1 MLQDEIFSSSF
12 AAAAYLES
20 RNFDKSKKV
29 RSLPPLLACPPLC
42 KRGPCC

>member
-29 RSLPPLLACPPLC
+29 GSLPPPLACSPSGN
-42 KRGPCC
+42 RGPCC